1 MSSIQNDL
9 DPDVYI
15 GLELPMRYGS
25 AGFFKRTKTALEQTK
40 SNIRNLISTQKGE
53 RLGNPN
59 FGCDLRQVLFEQE
72 GDVES
77 QIEETIRAAIDEF
90 LPFVKVSSIDISFS
104 NRNNVNVR
112 IIFSLTSDLSE
123 EEQLSVDFGNYEPI
137 DII

>member
-15 GLELPMRYGS
+15 GLELPMRYGG

>member
-59 FGCDLRQVLFEQE
+59 FGCDLRQVIFEQE

-77 QIEETIRAAIDEF
+77 QIEEAINSAIKKF
-90 LPFVKVSSIDISFS
+90 LPFVNVVSIDSVFS
-104 NRNNVNVR
+104 DRNTVGVSIR
-112 IIFSLTSDLSE
+112 FSLASDASE
-123 EEQLSVDFGNYEPI
+123 EEQLSLDFGNYEPI

>member
-1 MSSIQNDL
+1 M
-9 DPDVYI
+9 
-15 GLELPMRYGS
+15 
-25 AGFFKRTKTALEQTK
+25 
-40 SNIRNLISTQKGE
+40 
-53 RLGNPN
+53 
-59 FGCDLRQVLFEQE
+59 RQVLFEQE

>member
-77 QIEETIRAAIDEF
+77 QMEETIRAAIDEF

>member
-123 EEQLSVDFGNYEPI
+123 EEQLSVDFGNYEPV